1 MKKTICCRNSLLKIF
16 ETKVSI
22 QFNVIRYQTLDMSL
36 ISMAIFIASL
46 MAWLSMKERA
56 LRSSNGS
63 RGSNFI
69 TLRKHCLLTFELPRV
84 EDRNNS
90 KESCKTQQQ
99 QQQQP
104 FVCCYI
110 EIDTAKA
117 SIKRSFLILVN
128 LKHCHVKLNHF
139 VSSKADVFF
148 SFTVHF
154 SIFSIQRRQEV
165 FEIPPGRYS
174 PASSKNKNSFFIT
187 LMVWSF
193 FEKW

>member
-1 MKKTICCRNSLLKIF
+1 
-16 ETKVSI
+16 
-22 QFNVIRYQTLDMSL
+22 MSL

-90 KESCKTQQQ
+90 KESCKTQ

-187 LMVWSF
+187 
-193 FEKW
+193 